1 MQLGMTDPT
10 RAQARSVMDEFE
22 GSDDI
27 LNIIE
32 LNGVSLQEK
41 PNKLLIL
48 CVATAQRIG
57 ALSTSPQL

>member
-48 CVATAQRIG
+48 
-57 ALSTSPQL
+57 